1 MTVFEGLH
9 EGKNHMSGTIGVV
22 PGAEELAHR
31 EAIREVLATHSR
43 GLDRNEGE
51 LLASAYWPEAEVDY
65 GSFKGKAHQ
74 FTALV
79 GPALADAYEL
89 TQHLLGQTF
98 IAVDGNRASTETYV
112 HARHLLKG
120 AEEELAFA
128 GRYLDQLELRDGQ
141 WKIIHRQVVMDW
153 SLRLVVQDE
162 RQGDAFA
169 ALSKGMA
176 DRRDPA
182 HSLLPVD

>member
-1 MTVFEGLH
+1 MT
-9 EGKNHMSGTIGVV
+9 GTIGVV
-22 PGAEELAHR
+22 PTTEELANR

-65 GSFKGKAHQ
+65 GSFKGSAHQ
-74 FTALV
+74 FASVV

-98 IAVDGNRASTETYV
+98 ITVDGDRASTETYV
-112 HARHLLKG
+112 YARHLLQG

-128 GRYLDQLELRDGQ
+128 GRYLDQLERRERQ
-141 WKIIHRQVVMDW
+141 WKIIHRRVVMDW
-153 SLRLVVQDE
+153 SLRLDVQDE
-162 RQGDAFA
+162 RQGDTFG
-169 ALSKGMA
+169 ALSKGSA
-176 DRRDPA
+176 DREDPA
-182 HSLLPVD
+182 HTLLPID